1 MTTDEDP
8 DSAGAESPT
17 GSEQAGGFGSADPDP
32 GKAFRDGDHDSGE
45 FDAGDFVVDHD
56 VDPPEEA
63 QPTTTS

>member
-1 MTTDEDP
+1 MPTDNGP
-8 DSAGAESPT
+8 DSAGADSPT
-17 GSEQAGGFGSADPDP
+17 GSELGGGFGSADPDP
-32 GKAFRDGDHDSGE
+32 GQASRVGDHDSGE

>member
-45 FDAGDFVVDHD
+45 FDAGGFVVDHD
-56 VDPPEEA
+56 VDSPEEA